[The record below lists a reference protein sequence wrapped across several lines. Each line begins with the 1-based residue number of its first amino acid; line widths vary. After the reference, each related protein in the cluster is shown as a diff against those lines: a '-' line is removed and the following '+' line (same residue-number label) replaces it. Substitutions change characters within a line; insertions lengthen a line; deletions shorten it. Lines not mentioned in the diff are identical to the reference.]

1 MSAVAIEKFKEFEW
15 LTKGLTASSPNLS
28 PSVRGTG
35 DKPLD
40 YQDRLGAIAAMDTQ
54 LAKSVTALIVFNGDS
69 KSDYIYVREHL
80 ANIMIKNAVNDK
92 KREPEGVAIYHLAW
106 LIARM
111 VLDFAL
117 DPSLEEDYT
126 NKGRLSYAGLK
137 SHQMSVNAYR
147 QTWKPYENLMSMAIE
162 SAIDEAAKSVE
173 KYRKET
179 FKEMIKKY

>member
-1 MSAVAIEKFKEFEW
+1 MISVAAIEKFREFEW
-15 LTKGLTASSPNLS
+15 LTSGLTASSPNLS

-35 DKPLD
+35 EKPLN

-54 LAKSVTALIVFNGDS
+54 LAKSVTALIIYEGKS
-69 KSDYIYVREHL
+69 QSDYEYVRDHL
-80 ANIMIKNAVNDK
+80 ANIMIKNAIQDK

-126 NKGRLSYAGLK
+126 KKGRLSYAGLK
-137 SHQMSVNAYR
+137 SHQMSVSAYR

-162 SAIDEAAKSVE
+162 SAIDEAGKAIE
-173 KYRKET
+173 KYRKDT
-179 FKEMIKKY
+179 YKEMWKK

>member
-1 MSAVAIEKFKEFEW
+1 MVEMAYEKFRQFEW
-15 LTKGLTASSPNLS
+15 LTRGLTASSPNLS
-28 PSVRGTG
+28 PSIRETG
-35 DKPLD
+35 MKPLD

-54 LAKSVTALIVFNGDS
+54 LAKSVTALIIYDGNS
-69 KSDYIYVREHL
+69 ESDYKYVREHL
-80 ANIMIKNAVNDK
+80 ANIMIKNAAIDK
-92 KREPEGVAIYHLAW
+92 RREPEVVAIYHLAW

-147 QTWKPYENLMSMAIE
+147 QTWKGYENLMSVAIE
-162 SAIDEAAKSVE
+162 SAIDEAGKTIE

-179 FKEMIKKY
+179 FKAM